1 MTKRKASTCEGTCC
15 KRLKK
20 SDHDQI
26 LWVTKI
32 DELKRI
38 SEDAVQLAVW
48 HQKRV
53 PKFCKK
59 FSDISAADLPQFEG
73 MMKPGDVKEVLKAHL
88 WCHHDLRSR
97 RNRLCEE
104 DVDELVQHINE
115 LAHAFAQLFKESDF
129 LDSQAYF
136 GYVAVKLQVI
146 EDDGCRYWHKD
157 SVPYRLV
164 VTYRGACT
172 EYVPP
177 VYSKAT
183 LYRRQFNSKHAKSLT
198 HKDVALFKG
207 IGDNMNDKNEDDGP
221 GIVHRSPRYTG
232 DNRLILVLDIPR
244 KGWHYN

>member
-115 LAHAFAQLFKESDF
+115 LAHAFAQIFKEFSHTF
-129 LDSQAYF
+129 FTRKTCSFPLSSRNLSCR
-136 GYVAVKLQVI
+136 VPWMVI
-146 EDDGCRYWHKD
+146 GIH
-157 SVPYRLV
+157 
-164 VTYRGACT
+164 
-172 EYVPP
+172 PP
-177 VYSKAT
+177 TPFS
-183 LYRRQFNSKHAKSLT
+183 SWSLR
-198 HKDVALFKG
+198 F
-207 IGDNMNDKNEDDGP
+207 
-221 GIVHRSPRYTG
+221 
-232 DNRLILVLDIPR
+232 LVLQ
-244 KGWHYN
+244 